1 MILYEFEAKSIIE
14 TYGIPT
20 EKSIVVDKR
29 RLHLLGERI
38 SDLQPPYVV
47 KAQVRGWGR
56 GKAGLIVSANSVD
69 EAVKAA
75 EKLFNSRF
83 AGKPINYVML
93 SEHVNVREELYVSM
107 MLTDSPP
114 GTLILA
120 SKHGGIEV
128 EDLAIREG
136 ALLKLHVDP
145 FEGLREYHIRRV
157 AKHLKL
163 NFEKLSSILKGMY
176 KAVWDYSLLLLEIN
190 PLAVT
195 DNGVI
200 AIDRKAVVDS
210 DSENQKLSEFISRYR
225 EDLSEIE
232 RQAALQG
239 FSLVEMDGD
248 VAIIGNGAGLTMA
261 TLDEVS
267 DVEVKPAFFLD
278 LGGGASAENIAKAL
292 KLVLAKP
299 GLKTILVNILGGIT
313 RCDEVAKGLV
323 TAFRESGSDVKLV
336 VRLSGHME
344 EEGRKVLE
352 EAGIRSYE
360 RLEEAIK
367 EVVH

>member
-1 MILYEFEAKSIIE
+1 MILYEFEVKSIIE

-20 EKSIVVDKR
+20 EKSIMVNKR
-29 RLHLLGERI
+29 ELHLLREKIGY
-38 SDLQPPYVV
+38 LQPPYVV

-56 GKAGLIVSANSVD
+56 GKAGLITSANSVD
-69 EAVKAA
+69 EAVKVA
-75 EKLFNSRF
+75 EKFLNTHF

-93 SEHVNVREELYVSM
+93 SEHVSARKELYVSM
-107 MLTDSPP
+107 MLTDNPP

-120 SKHGGIEV
+120 SKHGGTEV
-128 EDLAIREG
+128 EELAIREG
-136 ALLKLHVDP
+136 TLLKLHVDP
-145 FEGLREYHIRRV
+145 FQGLREYHARRV
-157 AKHLKL
+157 AKHLQL
-163 NFEKLSSILKGMY
+163 NFEAVFSILKGMY

-195 DNGVI
+195 DNCIV
-200 AIDRKAVVDS
+200 AIDRKAVADS
-210 DSENQKLSEFISRYR
+210 DSGNPKLSEFVLRYW

-239 FSLVEMDGD
+239 FSLVQMDGD
-248 VAIIGNGAGLTMA
+248 VAVIGNGAGLTMA
-261 TLDEVS
+261 TLDAVS
-267 DVEVKPAFFLD
+267 EAGVKPAFFLD
-278 LGGGASAENIAKAL
+278 LGGGASAETVAKAV

-299 GLKTILVNILGGIT
+299 GLKAVLVNVLGGIT

-323 TAFRESGSDVKLV
+323 AAFRESGSNVKLI

-344 EEGRKVLE
+344 EEGRKLLE

-360 RLEEAIK
+360 KLEEAVE
-367 EVVH
+367 EVLR